1 MVSLRN
7 LNTKPSQR
15 FDFLL
20 FFYVMGLL
28 IGSAV
33 WLRLIPSGDLSGRG
47 IQTPLWLEPFGS
59 GRSEEGRPLVQSD
72 RRHPPMSE
80 GVRRLKPRAR
90 SRKRWSA

>member
-47 IQTPLWLEPFGS
+47 IQTPLWLE
-59 GRSEEGRPLVQSD
+59 LVTS
-72 RRHPPMSE
+72 HI
-80 GVRRLKPRAR
+80 VILLIIVIF
-90 SRKRWSA
+90 